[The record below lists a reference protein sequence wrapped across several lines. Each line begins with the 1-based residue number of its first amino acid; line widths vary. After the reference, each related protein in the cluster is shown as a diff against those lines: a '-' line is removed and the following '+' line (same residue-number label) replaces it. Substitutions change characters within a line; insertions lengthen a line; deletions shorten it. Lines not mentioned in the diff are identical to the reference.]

1 MRKRCLLLFLPL
13 LLLAL
18 ASTSHAWQGRMGG
31 MGDPFGLVADESD
44 YLIHPAKIA
53 NGEGVRF
60 YGDYRFT
67 YTGVTDWDYA
77 LDVYNTS
84 GTLIGFYHYDT
95 SGQEYKHNA
104 LLGAALPLGPGR
116 AGLFFEYA
124 GKRGDYDGA
133 ENIFGTPSFAT
144 YNLRSDFDNFA
155 LRLLYGLPVGSFKLG
170 GEVQFAYR
178 QEKNETSWQGLVGVA
193 ETYLNQYFGPL
204 QPYSNLSPFLFP
216 YDSSHWEALFK
227 GSLEGKVG
235 PLDLEFT
242 LRGGFLFGSDNQLK
256 YEAVVGPGTYAYD
269 LNGGANGWRIGS
281 DFWVR
286 YPVSD
291 TLSVPL
297 LVRLDY
303 QEKTRDGQGMGG
315 GVYSGSFF
323 EYENKERGFE
333 IEVGGGVDK
342 EIDKD
347 TRIAAGIY
355 YSYLDKKDDFQVVRT
370 PAGFWQVFDHSDY
383 PASIEHRVRLSLA
396 GERKISPAVTLRLG
410 INGFYGWVQEGLKYT
425 YTLSTLPLVE
435 RHDIALAGSHW
446 GIGASAGGSVR
457 FQHFTLE
464 PFVAASYEELALD
477 GNGDFV
483 PSAGLPAL
491 YDMDS
496 TRRAWNVGG
505 GLSVL
510 FSL

>member
-1 MRKRCLLLFLPL
+1 MRMRYLVILLPF

-18 ASTSHAWQGRMGG
+18 AGTSYAWQGRMGG
-31 MGDPFGLVADESD
+31 MGDPYGLVADESD
-44 YLIHPAKIA
+44 FLIHPAKIA
-53 NGEGVRF
+53 KGEGVRF

-133 ENIFGTPSFAT
+133 ENIFGAPSFAT
-144 YNLRSDFDNFA
+144 YDLKSEFDNFA
-155 LRLLYGLPVGSFKLG
+155 LRLLYGLPMGSFKLG

-178 QEKNETSWQGLVGVA
+178 QEENETWWQRLVGGP

-204 QPYSNLSPFLFP
+204 QPYSNLSPFMFP
-216 YDSSHWEALFK
+216 YDSSYWEALFK
-227 GSLEGKVG
+227 GSLEGKMG
-235 PLDLEFT
+235 PLDVEFT
-242 LRGGFLFGSDNQLK
+242 LRGGFLFGGDNDLQ
-256 YEAVVGPGTYAYD
+256 YDAVIGPASYAYD
-269 LNGGANGWRIGS
+269 LDGGVSGWCIGS
-281 DFWVR
+281 DLWVR
-286 YPVSD
+286 YPVNN

-297 LVRLDY
+297 LVRIDY
-303 QEKTRDGQGMGG
+303 QEKTRDGAGPGSLTF
-315 GVYSGSFF
+315 SGTSFSYDNEEKDF
-323 EYENKERGFE
+323 V

-355 YSYLDKKDDFQVVRT
+355 YSYLDKKDDFQVVWT
-370 PAGFWQVFDHSDY
+370 PVGFWQVFDHSDY
-383 PASIEHRVRLSLA
+383 PASIEHRLRLSLA

-410 INGFYGWVQEGLKYT
+410 INGFYGWVQEDLEYT
-425 YTLSTLPLVE
+425 YVTSTPSYD
-435 RHDIALAGSHW
+435 RYNISSDGTHW
-446 GIGASAGGSVR
+446 GIGASVGGSVR
-457 FQHFTLE
+457 FQHLTLE
-464 PFVAASYEELALD
+464 PFIAAGYEELALD
-477 GNGDFV
+477 GDGDFV

-510 FSL
+510 FDLP